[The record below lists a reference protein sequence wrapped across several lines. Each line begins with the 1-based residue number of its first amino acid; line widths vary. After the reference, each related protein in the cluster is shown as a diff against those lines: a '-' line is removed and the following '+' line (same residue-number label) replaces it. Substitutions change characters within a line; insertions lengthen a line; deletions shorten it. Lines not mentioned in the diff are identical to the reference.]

1 MANTRTHRSLQGDD
15 TAFGVFYPKDYVLAV
30 FNDQP
35 SAERAAAA
43 LEVAGFL
50 DNDAL
55 LLGSDEVLG
64 WHHTFHADEGLVDR
78 FRRFLAERFGG
89 TSDKLAEVVNHARIG
104 HTFVLAYAPD
114 AQRTERAANAL
125 RAVHPR
131 LLHKFDA
138 HSITDL
144 A

>member
-1 MANTRTHRSLQGDD
+1 MANTPTHRSLQGDD

-89 TSDKLAEVVNHARIG
+89 TSDKLADVLNHARVG
-104 HTFVLAYAPD
+104 HAFVLAYAPD
-114 AQRTERAANAL
+114 APRTERAARAL
-125 RAVHPR
+125 RAAHPR
-131 LLHKFDA
+131 LLRKFEA
-138 HSITDL
+138 FSITDL
-144 A
+144 T